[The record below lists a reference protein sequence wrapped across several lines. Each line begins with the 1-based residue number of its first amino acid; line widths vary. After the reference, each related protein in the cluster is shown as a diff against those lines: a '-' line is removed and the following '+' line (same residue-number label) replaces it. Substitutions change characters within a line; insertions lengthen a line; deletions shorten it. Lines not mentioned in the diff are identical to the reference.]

1 MVFNWFQA
9 GILLFFMG
17 GLLFACGPLMA
28 GVLLAPRAKGGALRE
43 PFECGVPTHG
53 QAWARF
59 SVNYYVYALI
69 FLAFE
74 VDILYLFPVAAAY
87 GTPQAL
93 SSAIKLLIF
102 IAVLAAAIV
111 YFMRKGVFTWPR
123 KIQVAK
129 IQIAKVEVA
138 SRL

>member
-9 GILLFFMG
+9 AILLFFMG
-17 GLLFACGPLMA
+17 GVLFAAGPLLA
-28 GVLLAPRAKGGALRE
+28 GVLLAPRAKGGAIGE

-59 SVNYYVYALI
+59 SINYYVYALI

-74 VDILYLFPVAAAY
+74 VDILYLLPVAASYCTPQGY
-87 GTPQAL
+87 GT
-93 SSAIKLLIF
+93 AIKMLIF
-102 IAVLAAAIV
+102 IAMLAVAVV

-123 KIQVAK
+123 KIQVA
-129 IQIAKVEVA
+129 
-138 SRL
+138 SRS